1 MDVYY
6 NKAALERIDREF
18 EALSDEADPEVLE
31 RSKRNLGQL
40 EAILGND
47 RAIDSLVCD
56 ILDHYE
62 NNRADLLTG
71 KAMIVAYSRPIAM
84 KIYRRI
90 LELRPGWTEKIAVVM
105 TSSNQDPEEWHDVIG
120 NKRHKEE
127 LAAKFR
133 GRIHKRLSRVWQ
145 CEMITMAAE
154 ESVVIS

>member
-1 MDVYY
+1 
-6 NKAALERIDREF
+6 
-18 EALSDEADPEVLE
+18 
-31 RSKRNLGQL
+31 
-40 EAILGND
+40 
-47 RAIDSLVCD
+47 
-56 ILDHYE
+56 
-62 NNRADLLTG
+62 
-71 KAMIVAYSRPIAM
+71 MIVAYSRPIAM

-90 LELRPGWTEKIAVVM
+90 LELRPGWTEKIAIVM
-105 TSSNQDPEEWHDVIG
+105 TSSNQDPEEWHDIIG

>member
-90 LELRPGWTEKIAVVM
+90 LELRPGWTEKIAIVM
-105 TSSNQDPEEWHDVIG
+105 TSSNQDPEEWHDIIG